1 MKDSHLTLRL
11 PDQLAR
17 ALERAAEERGVAKS
31 MLVRE
36 AVSQYLAG
44 PQPKPSKPAMTL
56 DEFIL
61 RWERLPKLSPEEA
74 EAYAADIEA
83 ARAELLPVRDP
94 WE

>member
-1 MKDSHLTLRL
+1 VKDAHLTLRL
-11 PDQLAR
+11 PDELAR

-44 PQPKPSKPAMTL
+44 GPSKPAKPSMTL
-56 DEFIL
+56 EEFIEK
-61 RWERLPKLSPEEA
+61 WESLPTLTPEEA
-74 EAYAADIEA
+74 EEYARNIEQ
-83 ARAELLPVRDP
+83 ARAELLPLRDP

>member
-11 PDQLAR
+11 PDELAR

-44 PQPKPSKPAMTL
+44 APAKPAKPAMTL
-56 DEFIL
+56 DEFIKK
-61 RWERLPKLSPEEA
+61 WESRPKLTPEES

-94 WE
+94 WA